1 MASNDQMTNEAATD
15 APTTSSSTSTST
27 SNGNSSGTTSNS
39 NTNSGA
45 VKSTECSTNSND
57 GATTGGTGAPVATK
71 QKKTVT
77 FKNILETSDDKSVV
91 KRFYNPDNRVPL
103 VSIMKKDS
111 MNRPLAYCRG
121 SEFIVRPS
129 ILSKI
134 LYTKNSNIDKLN
146 SLKFRSVPATT
157 ASTHDPTAAFTS
169 TSSSTSASSTST
181 SLFGS
186 GLSRVFGAPLE
197 DEDDVSGGVTFRKH
211 ESHHKTTNKDN
222 DDDG

>member
-1 MASNDQMTNEAATD
+1 MTNLSFAFFQLKASNEMGTEAGPEVAVAAGKSNGCSPSASAVAGTSAAPG
-15 APTTSSSTSTST
+15 APT
-27 SNGNSSGTTSNS
+27 
-39 NTNSGA
+39 
-45 VKSTECSTNSND
+45 
-57 GATTGGTGAPVATK
+57 ATK

-111 MNRPLAYCRG
+111 MNRPLTYCRG

-134 LYTKNSNIDKLN
+134 LNKNSNIDKLN
-146 SLKFRSVPATT
+146 SLKFRSAHAS
-157 ASTHDPTAAFTS
+157 ASTSQD
-169 TSSSTSASSTST
+169 SSSA

-186 GLSRVFGAPLE
+186 GLSRAFGAPMD
-197 DEDDVSGGVTFRKH
+197 DEDAVSGGVTFRKQ
-211 ESHHKTTNKDN
+211 EPQSRATEDN
-222 DDDG
+222 GDDG

>member
-15 APTTSSSTSTST
+15 APTTSSSTSTS
-27 SNGNSSGTTSNS
+27 SGTTSNS
-39 NTNSGA
+39 NTNSGV
-45 VKSTECSTNSND
+45 VKSTDCSSNSND
-57 GATTGGTGAPVATK
+57 GATTGGTGAPVAAK

-134 LYTKNSNIDKLN
+134 LYTKSSNIDKLN

-157 ASTHDPTAAFTS
+157 ASAHDPTAAFTS
-169 TSSSTSASSTST
+169 TSSSSTASSTST
-181 SLFGS
+181 SLFGGS

-197 DEDDVSGGVTFRKH
+197 DEDVVSGGVTFRKH
-211 ESHHKTTNKDN
+211 ESHHKTANKDN

>member
-1 MASNDQMTNEAATD
+1 MAAAVATVATPVAAT
-15 APTTSSSTSTST
+15 
-27 SNGNSSGTTSNS
+27 
-39 NTNSGA
+39 
-45 VKSTECSTNSND
+45 
-57 GATTGGTGAPVATK
+57 ATTTTTNQKQK

-111 MNRPLAYCRG
+111 LNRPLTYCRG

-134 LYTKNSNIDKLN
+134 LNKSSNIDKLN
-146 SLKFRSVPATT
+146 SLKFRSVQPATAT
-157 ASTHDPTAAFTS
+157 TSSTHESTAASTSSCSAS
-169 TSSSTSASSTST
+169 SSSSSTSSG
-181 SLFGS
+181 LFGS
-186 GLSRVFGAPLE
+186 GLSRAFGAPSE
-197 DEDDVSGGVTFRKH
+197 DEDAVSGGVTFRKH
-211 ESHHKTTNKDN
+211 DDN